1 MNSKNWGIELGKI
14 LKSQAS
20 SNISGSL
27 GASIGDVLSLSPFK
41 VGLFGGQII
50 ISSDIH
56 TIYIGDKIEADIGE
70 HELDYDLL
78 SELKVGD
85 KVGVI
90 ADETNQEFFIINRM
104 KKVGG

>member
-1 MNSKNWGIELGKI
+1 MDSKNWGIELGKI
-14 LKSQAS
+14 LKNQVS
-20 SNISGSL
+20 SDTSNSL
-27 GASIGDVLSLSPFK
+27 GASVGNVLSLSPFK

-70 HELDYDLL
+70 HELNYDLI

-85 KVGVI
+85 KVGII
-90 ADETNQEFFIINRM
+90 ADETNQEFFIINKM

>member
-14 LKSQAS
+14 LKNQAS
-20 SNISGSL
+20 SNTSGSL

-56 TIYIGDKIEADIGE
+56 TVYIGDKIELPSG
-70 HELDYDLL
+70 DYDFL
-78 SELKVGD
+78 SEVKVGD
-85 KVGVI
+85 KVCVI
-90 ADETNQEFFIINRM
+90 ADETNQEFFIITKM
-104 KKVGG
+104 KRVGG